1 MKSVWKVLSLTVLA
15 TSLIAAPSVNAATIG
30 LVKQSGGNT
39 IHQVKTSAKINQFLN
54 DLSPEQRKALQDL
67 TSTNKQ
73 VLNISPE
80 KDLNTSKE
88 ISVIVEFKQQT
99 ANTSILLE
107 KLKGKSLSEVEAN
120 KKLEASH
127 DQFKKDLSK
136 LKIKYKVKDTFKE
149 VFNGVSLTL
158 PANQVKSVLQSGVI
172 KSVYENKKVQ
182 LIEPISPLKAK
193 GTSSYSGKSPL
204 EIMGVDK
211 LHKKG
216 LTGKNVKVGVLDTGI
231 DYNHPDLKHAY
242 KGGYDF
248 VDNDKDPME
257 TTVDDWVKA
266 GKPGGTSSGYVTY
279 HGTHVSGIIA
289 GQAKA
294 KSKYAM
300 EGVAPDAKLYVYRV
314 LGPHSTGSTE
324 DILAG
329 IEQSVK
335 DKMDVINLSLGANYN
350 DPYSPLAIG
359 INNAVLSGVTCVLAA
374 GNDGGAMYTLG
385 TPAASALGITVGAS
399 NPEVAEYNYTGT
411 FKSRS
416 ANIDS
421 EIHYATNGFEEDP
434 RKLEGKSFD
443 IVDVGLGQESD
454 FNNKNVNG
462 KIALVSTGITSLQDK
477 VRLAKKH
484 GAAAV
489 FMYSTSNG
497 SVTDKLPVAIENTY
511 AYILSGEQGKAFKE
525 ILKNEKAKYTFT
537 TIQKS
542 VLYTE
547 DSLSFFSSRGPAL
560 MTYDIKPEVTA
571 PGMSIMSTVP
581 PNVYG
586 DKYEGLY
593 QYGYAPLS
601 GTSMATPEVTGVA
614 ALLLEENPK
623 ASPADIK
630 TTLMNTADH
639 MNGNYSVFEV
649 GAGRVNALKAINSK
663 TSFQVQNTTTNINN
677 NEEIQVADLTGA
689 LSFGSLYTNGEAVQ
703 GKKTIKIKN
712 KDSKEKVFEM
722 NVSYQTV
729 RDSLDATANG
739 VTVSTNKSFVLIK
752 GNSKQNIE
760 ATIKLPASAKFG
772 LYEGYITY
780 TNVLKP
786 KETYQMPFA
795 VRKVK
800 EGIEYLNTSS
810 GITTINNGN
819 LAYNGMASA
828 TFKLNSHIRSLD
840 IFLAD
845 SNAKDFGYLGYYDG
859 VGIPEN
865 QDIKLANFFNGDYYP
880 IGVTTEQAIGMEPT
894 HVKPGTYYVKF
905 VFSEESGKQIIIE
918 KPISVDN
925 SKPEMKTNLADG
937 VIEVDPNNP
946 IEIKGNVMDQGVK
959 ELIAAG
965 SEITQGNNMLYY
977 KYNTNYPTT
986 QALDTNGNFTFARNN
1001 IPSSLSVLPIEMYA
1015 MDYIGNKTNSLQYY
1029 FVKKGSPY
1037 VTSIANHKEVTQGD
1051 TITYDVNAVNQG
1063 VFKTAELEFKYDP
1076 NVLSFSDIS
1085 LVENMKD
1092 RFDATV
1098 TNENGTIKVN
1108 LSAKDTSRN
1117 AENALSLLKLTATVK
1132 NDKYFNDY
1140 TKVTLSKA
1148 NFTSLTDLKTASGRV
1163 DPAVKINAT
1172 NSQILGTMNGEAVY
1186 KVAATGPVKL
1196 FDYSKMGATVKVID
1210 KNGKEYAGK
1219 VLDTPNFQVDSLPS
1233 SDLLKLVLDIP
1244 GHFTLQK
1251 SFYIGLDGQVGEKKF
1266 INKKLASAGDVNKD
1280 NVIDILDAIYLQEHW
1295 GTNDRKGDINF
1306 DGKVDMTD
1314 MNYIKQNFLK
1324 ENPTVPHQNQP
1335 KSTENGKT
1343 LQSII
1348 ESLN

>member
-1 MKSVWKVLSLTVLA
+1 MKNVWKVLSLTVLA
-15 TSLIAAPSVNAATIG
+15 TSLITAQTAKAANLG
-30 LVKQSGGNT
+30 LVSKSNGNT
-39 IHQVKTSAKINQFLN
+39 LHHVETTAKIDQFLN
-54 DLSPEQRKALQDL
+54 ELTSEQRSALKNL
-67 TSTNKQ
+67 SSTSKQ
-73 VLNISPE
+73 RLNISPE
-80 KDLNTSKE
+80 ADLNSSKE

-107 KLKGKSLSEVEAN
+107 QLKGKSLTHEEAN

-149 VFNGVSLTL
+149 AFNGVSLTL
-158 PANQVKSVLQSGVI
+158 PANQVKSLLQSGVV
-172 KSVYENKKVQ
+172 KSVFENKKVQ
-182 LIEPISPLKAK
+182 LIEPISPLKEN
-193 GTSSYSGKSPL
+193 GTASYSGKSPL

-216 LTGKNVKVGVLDTGI
+216 ITGKNVKIGVLDTGI

-248 VDNDKDPME
+248 VDNDSDPME

-289 GQAKA
+289 GQEKA

-314 LGPHSTGSTE
+314 LGPYSTGSTE

-359 INNAVLSGVTCVLAA
+359 INNAVLSGVTCILAA

-385 TPAASALGITVGAS
+385 APAASALGITVGSS
-399 NPEVAEYNYTGT
+399 NPEVAEYNYIGT
-411 FKSRS
+411 FTSS
-416 ANIDS
+416 STVVDS

-434 RKLEGKSFD
+434 RKLEGKSFN

-454 FNNKNVNG
+454 FNSKNVNG

-477 VRLAKKH
+477 VRFAKKH

-497 SVTDKLPVAIENTY
+497 FVADKLPIAIENTY

-525 ILKNEKAKYTFT
+525 ILKSEKAKYTFK
-537 TIQKS
+537 TIQKK

-571 PGMSIMSTVP
+571 PGMSIMSTIP
-581 PNVYG
+581 PYVYG
-586 DKYEGLY
+586 DKYDGMY

-623 ASPADIK
+623 TTPADIK

-639 MNGNYSVFEV
+639 MNGNYSVFEI
-649 GAGRVNALKAINSK
+649 GAGRVNALKAINSEA
-663 TSFQVQNTTTNINN
+663 SFQVQGKTTNINN
-677 NEEIQVADLTGA
+677 NEEVQVDDLTGA
-689 LSFGSLYTNGEAVQ
+689 LSFGSQYSNGEAVQ
-703 GKKTIKIKN
+703 DKRTINIKN
-712 KDSKEKVFEM
+712 NGNKEKVFEIDI
-722 NVSYQTV
+722 NYQTL
-729 RDSLDATANG
+729 RDSLDAPANG
-739 VTVSTNKSFVLIK
+739 ISLKTNKSFVLVK
-752 GNSKQNIE
+752 GKSKQNID
-760 ATIKLPASAKFG
+760 ATIELPGSAKYG
-772 LYEGYITY
+772 LYEGYITF

-786 KETYQMPFA
+786 DETYQIPFA

-800 EGIEYLNTSS
+800 EGIEYLNITP
-810 GITTINNGN
+810 GITTVNNGN
-819 LAYNGMASA
+819 LAYNSLASA
-828 TFKLNSHIRSLD
+828 NFKLNSHIRSLD

-845 SNAKDFGYLGYYDG
+845 SNSKDFGYLGYYDG
-859 VGIPEN
+859 IGIPEN
-865 QDIKLANFFNGDYYP
+865 LDLKLSNFFDGDYYP
-880 IGVTTEQAIGMEPT
+880 IGVTTEQAIGIEPT
-894 HVKPGTYYVKF
+894 QVKPGTYKVKF
-905 VFSEESGKQIIIE
+905 VFTEESGKQIIIE

-965 SEITQGNNMLYY
+965 SDLSQGNNKLYY

-986 QALDTNGNFTFARNN
+986 QTLDADGNFTFYRSN
-1001 IPSSLSVLPIEMYA
+1001 IPSSLNVLPIELYA

-1029 FVKKGSPY
+1029 FVKKGTPY
-1037 VTSIANHKEVTQGD
+1037 VTSIANKKEVSQGEIL
-1051 TITYDVNAVNQG
+1051 TFDVNAMNQG
-1063 VFKTAELEFKYDP
+1063 VFKNAELEFKYDP
-1076 NVLSFSDIS
+1076 NVLIFTDIS
-1085 LVENMKD
+1085 LVENMKNH
-1092 RFDATV
+1092 FDITV

-1108 LSAKDTSRN
+1108 LQAKDTSWSP
-1117 AENALSLLKLTATVK
+1117 ENVLSMMKLIATVK

-1140 TKVTLSKA
+1140 TKLTLSKA
-1148 NFTSLTDLKTASGRV
+1148 NFTNLSDVKSASGRV
-1163 DPAVKINAT
+1163 DPSVKINT
-1172 NSQILGTMNGEAVY
+1172 MNSQVIGTINGEAVY
-1186 KVAATGPVKL
+1186 KVAVTGPVKL
-1196 FDYSKMGATVKVID
+1196 FDYSKMGASVKVVNE
-1210 KNGKEYAGK
+1210 NGKEYVGK

-1233 SDLLKLVLDIP
+1233 GESLMLVLDIP

-1251 SFYIGLDGQVGEKKF
+1251 SFYIGLDGNIGEKKF
-1266 INKKLASAGDVNKD
+1266 IDKKLVSAGDVNKD

-1295 GTNDRKGDINF
+1295 GSNDRKGDINF
-1306 DGKVDMTD
+1306 DGKIDMTD

-1324 ENPTVPHQNQP
+1324 ENPTVPHQNKP

-1348 ESLN
+1348 DNLN

>member
-15 TSLIAAPSVNAATIG
+15 TSLIAAPTANAANTG
-30 LVKQSGGNT
+30 LVTKSDGNT
-39 IHQVKTSAKINQFLN
+39 IHHVKTSVKINQFLN

-67 TSTNKQ
+67 TSANEQ

-88 ISVIVEFKQQT
+88 ISVIVEFKQPT

-107 KLKGKSLSEVEAN
+107 KLKGKSLSEEEAN
-120 KKLEASH
+120 KKLDGSH

-136 LKIKYKVKDTFKE
+136 LKVKYKVKDTFKE
-149 VFNGVSLTL
+149 AFNGVSITL
-158 PANQVKSVLQSGVI
+158 PANQVKSLLQSDVV

-182 LIEPISPLKAK
+182 LIEPISPLKENGVA
-193 GTSSYSGKSPL
+193 SYSGKSPQ

-216 LTGKNVKVGVLDTGI
+216 ITGKNVKIGVLDTGI
-231 DYNHPDLKHAY
+231 DYNHPDLKYAY

-248 VDNDKDPME
+248 VDNDSDPME
-257 TTVDDWVKA
+257 TTYKDWEKA
-266 GKPGGTSSGYVTY
+266 GKPGGTASGYVTY

-289 GQAKA
+289 GQNKST
-294 KSKYAM
+294 SKYAM
-300 EGVAPDAKLYVYRV
+300 EGVAPDAQLYVYRV
-314 LGPHSTGSTE
+314 LGPYSTGSTE

-329 IEQSVK
+329 IEKSVE
-335 DKMDVINLSLGANYN
+335 DQMDVINLSLGASYN

-385 TPAASALGITVGAS
+385 TPAASALGITVGSS
-399 NPEVAEYNYTGT
+399 NPEVAEYNYLGS
-411 FKSRS
+411 FKS
-416 ANIDS
+416 NNTVLDS

-434 RKLEGKSFD
+434 RKLEGKSFA
-443 IVDVGLGQESD
+443 IVDVGQGQETD
-454 FNNKNVNG
+454 FNSKNVNG
-462 KIALVSTGITSLQDK
+462 KIALVSTGVTSLQDK
-477 VRLAKKH
+477 VRLAKKY

-497 SVTDKLPVAIENTY
+497 YVSDKLPVAIENTY

-525 ILKNEKAKYTFT
+525 VLKNEKAKYTFT
-537 TIQKS
+537 TLQKN

-547 DSLSFFSSRGPAL
+547 DSLSYFSSRGPAL

-571 PGMSIMSTVP
+571 PGLNIMSTVP
-581 PNVYG
+581 PYVYG
-586 DKYEGLY
+586 EKYDGVY
-593 QYGYAPLS
+593 SYGYAPLS

-614 ALLLEENPK
+614 ALLIEENPK
-623 ASPADIK
+623 ATPADIK
-630 TTLMNTADH
+630 TILMNTADT
-639 MNGNYSVFEV
+639 MNGNYSVFES
-649 GAGRVNALKAINSK
+649 GAGRVDALKAINSDA
-663 TSFQVQNTTTNINN
+663 SFQVQDKTTNINN
-677 NEEIQVADLTGA
+677 NEEVQVDDLTGA
-689 LSFGSLYTNGEAVQ
+689 LSFGSLYSNGEAVQ
-703 GKKTIKIKN
+703 DKRTIKIQN
-712 KDSKEKVFEM
+712 NSNKEKIFEV

-729 RDSLDATANG
+729 RDSLDSTANG
-739 VTVSTNKSFVLIK
+739 VKIRTSRTFVLLK
-752 GNSKQNIE
+752 GKSQQNIE
-760 ATIKLPASAKFG
+760 ASIEFPASAKYG
-772 LYEGYITY
+772 MYEGIITF
-780 TNVLKP
+780 TNVLNP
-786 KETYQMPFA
+786 DETYKMPFGA
-795 VRKVK
+795 RKVK

-810 GITTINNGN
+810 GISTINNGN
-819 LAYNGMASA
+819 LNYNSMASA

-845 SNAKDFGYLGYYDG
+845 TNSEDIGYLGYYDG

-865 QDIKLANFFNGDYYP
+865 QDVKLNNFFDGDYYP
-880 IGVTTEQAIGMEPT
+880 IGITTEQLVGIEPT
-894 HVKPGTYYVKF
+894 QVKPGTYNVKF
-905 VFSEESGKQIIIE
+905 VFTEENGKQIIMV

-925 SKPEMKTNLADG
+925 SKPEMTTNLADG

-965 SEITQGNNMLYY
+965 SEITQGNNKLYY

-986 QALDTNGNFTFARNN
+986 QTLDTNGNFTFARNN
-1001 IPSSLSVLPIEMYA
+1001 IPSTLSVLPIEMYA

-1037 VTSIANHKEVTQGD
+1037 VTSIANHKEVSQGD
-1051 TITYDVNAVNQG
+1051 TITFDVNAVNQG

-1076 NVLSFSDIS
+1076 NILSFNDMT
-1085 LVENMKD
+1085 LVDKIKD
-1092 RFDATV
+1092 RFDSTI

-1108 LSAKDTSRN
+1108 LQAKDTSWSP
-1117 AENALSLLKLTATVK
+1117 ENVLSMMKLTATVK

-1140 TKVTLSKA
+1140 TKVTISKA
-1148 NFTSLTDLKTASGRV
+1148 NFTNLSDVKTASGRI
-1163 DPAVKINAT
+1163 DPSIKINAT

-1186 KVAATGPVKL
+1186 KVVATGPVKL

-1210 KNGKEYAGK
+1210 NNGKEYVGK
-1219 VLDTPNFQVDSLPS
+1219 VLDTPNFEVDSLPS
-1233 SDLLKLVLDIP
+1233 SDSFKLVLDIP
-1244 GHFTLQK
+1244 GHFTVQK
-1251 SFYIGLDGQVGEKKF
+1251 SFYIGLDDKIGEKKF
-1266 INKKLASAGDVNKD
+1266 IDKKLTSAGDVNKD
-1280 NVIDILDAIYLQEHW
+1280 NVIDILDAIYLQDHW

-1306 DGKVDMTD
+1306 DGKIDMTD
-1314 MNYIKQNFLK
+1314 MNYIKQNFLM
-1324 ENPTVPHQNQP
+1324 ENPTVPHQNKP